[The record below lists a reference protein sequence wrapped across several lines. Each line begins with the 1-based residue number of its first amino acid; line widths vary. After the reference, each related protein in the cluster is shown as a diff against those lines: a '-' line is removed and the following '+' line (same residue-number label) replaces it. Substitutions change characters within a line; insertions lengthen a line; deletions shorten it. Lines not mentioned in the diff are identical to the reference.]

1 MRLINIDA
9 FLWREQLF
17 HSGRWVDRRTK
28 VLEFR
33 DDEATKYAILSHR
46 WIDPTEVDYEE
57 MVDLAKM
64 DRQEQDEIRSRFGYK
79 KIVDTCKQAK
89 RDKYEWLWI
98 DTCCIDKRSSAELS
112 EAINSMYR
120 WYANAKICYA
130 YLHDLDDSSFP
141 TRKDEEK
148 YRRSNGWPEWFSRG
162 WTLQEMIAPRNLQ
175 FFNRYWRPIGEK
187 KGLARDLQRI
197 TGVPKEILV
206 DGLEGNLPCVAQI
219 ISWAAYRTTTRVEDR
234 AYSLMGLLG
243 VNMPML
249 YGEGKKAFHRL
260 QLEIIRSSDDQSIFA
275 WGCNSAVRIGSILAD
290 DPSAFEDC
298 SGMELMDYDEFIK
311 EFPNRGWTTADS
323 EHFDVFP
330 VTNRGIQIWMPIRR
344 YRHSKC
350 VFSAYLPC
358 RYGDGSFVTI
368 DLVLWDYN
376 YYRYPRWRGATLDK
390 FSAEFRQVYLRYQ
403 DTPNHAVTFEIDDS
417 VIIEN
422 GFTCS
427 HVDPTNLARNT
438 FTLTNTNPFCVKTYS
453 EERGDCFKVVFGQC
467 LGLNWV
473 HLDDFPLGTIPCI
486 DEDVLIARGPDWALS
501 MADGPP
507 RGDFHGRLWI
517 HHLRLP
523 ESTWIV
529 RTYRVAWERSRVRLR
544 MEVFRDSHLQNGVD
558 EWKACDIEVSD
569 FLVQVDC
576 HHGHP

>member
-1 MRLINIDA
+1 MRLINIKT
-9 FLWREQLF
+9 FLRREQLF
-17 HSGRWVDRRTK
+17 HSGKRVERRTK
-28 VLEFR
+28 VLEFC
-33 DDEATKYAILSHR
+33 DDEATEYAILSHR

-57 MVDLAKM
+57 MIDLTKM
-64 DRQEQDEIRSRFGYK
+64 NSQEQDEIRSRLGYK

-89 RDKYEWLWI
+89 RDGYVWLWA

-130 YLHDLDDSSFP
+130 YLHDVGGSSFP
-141 TRKDEEK
+141 IEEDDELYPK
-148 YRRSNGWPEWFSRG
+148 SNGWPEWFSRG

-376 YYRYPRWRGATLDK
+376 YYRYPRWRGATLEK

-453 EERGDCFKVVFGQC
+453 EERGNGYFQVDFGQC
-467 LGLNWV
+467 LGLDWV
-473 HLDDFPLGTIPCI
+473 ELYVTREPINGTLTVQVP
-486 DEDVLIARGPDWALS
+486 GGALF
-501 MADGPP
+501 MADAPS
-507 RGDFHGRLWI
+507 RVDSIGRLWVC
-517 HHLRLP
+517 HLQLP
-523 ESTWIV
+523 GSTWIM
-529 RTYRVAWERSRVRLR
+529 RIYRVAWERSKIRLR
-544 MEVFRDSHLQNGVD
+544 MEIFRGSHPQNWLDKWNAYDV
-558 EWKACDIEVSD
+558 EVSD
-569 FLVQVDC
+569 FFVHMDHYHDQS
-576 HHGHP
+576 